1 MPTCYPRSVHL
12 HGRPGASRLAWW
24 LTGVLA
30 LAVVSAAGVVAQS
43 RRDVSV
49 TGRKY
54 TFVVSDTNSSEI
66 RVQQDDLVNVVFSVS
81 DIAHSFTISDY
92 RIDTRAEPGKP
103 VSFRFR
109 ADKPGQFE
117 IRCTLT
123 IDARCQREM
132 RGRLVVVAK

>member
-1 MPTCYPRSVHL
+1 M
-12 HGRPGASRLAWW
+12 GRPGASRLACW
-24 LTGVLA
+24 LTGALA

-43 RRDVSV
+43 KRDVSV

-54 TFVVSDTNSSEI
+54 TFVVSDTNGSEI

-81 DIAHSFTISDY
+81 DIAHSFTISDEHY
-92 RIDTRAEPGKP
+92 RIDRRAEPGKP

-123 IDARCQREM
+123 IDERCQREM

>member
-1 MPTCYPRSVHL
+1 ML
-12 HGRPGASRLAWW
+12 LLAI
-24 LTGVLA
+24 
-30 LAVVSAAGVVAQS
+30 VSAAGVVAQS
-43 RRDVSV
+43 KRDVSV

-54 TFVVSDTNSSEI
+54 TFVVSDTNSAEI

-81 DIAHSFTISDY
+81 DIAHSFTISDDHY
-92 RIDTRAEPGKP
+92 RIDRRAEPGKP

-123 IDARCQREM
+123 VDERCQREM